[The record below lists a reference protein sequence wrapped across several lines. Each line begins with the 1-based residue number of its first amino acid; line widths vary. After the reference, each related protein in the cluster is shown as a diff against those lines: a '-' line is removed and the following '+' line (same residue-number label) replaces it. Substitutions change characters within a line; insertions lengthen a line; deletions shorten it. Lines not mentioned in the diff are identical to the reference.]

1 MMSQAGGP
9 AKLAAIGRAVWR
21 GILVAGWASVSGLAC
36 SGATTPAP
44 AAAVTEGPESAI
56 LRIGSTWEARH
67 GEKGLRSPPSPIGS
81 FDRQLVSRL
90 SLVRGESTATELSSF
105 TERFVL
111 RDGGVV
117 QCSGSQALDV
127 TVAYGRKSGEPA
139 IELSWPSLVLQR
151 NCEPPDAGIPAL
163 ERPAGR
169 ARFVLR
175 SDQLVG
181 VEPALEK
188 RTFLPAD

>member
-1 MMSQAGGP
+1 MPNARGP
-9 AKLAAIGRAVWR
+9 ATPAPPGRATPSAV
-21 GILVAGWASVSGLAC
+21 LVAALVSASGLAC
-36 SGATTPAP
+36 GGAATPAR

-81 FDRQLVSRL
+81 FDRQLVSRV
-90 SLVRGESTATELSSF
+90 SLVRGESTATELASF

-117 QCSGSQALDV
+117 QCSGSQSLDV

-139 IELSWPSLVLQR
+139 IELSWPALVLQR
-151 NCEPPDAGIPAL
+151 NCEPANAGIPQL

-188 RTFLPAD
+188 RTFLPAE